1 MILPGDRMINDR
13 AVTAGEREDI
23 YRFLSTLCLRPPSDA
38 LISMIRE
45 GSVLSSVEDEGP
57 YMRLFVDQS
66 REAGNLKDELESE
79 HTAIFVLPSGVLPHE
94 SVYVDKNKRLGGR
107 ATINVGKFY
116 EKAGAELLDSS
127 AEMPDHLG
135 MELEF
140 MGFLCGIERELW
152 EKERGALQEC
162 IEIQKAFLEEHLLKW
177 VHPCC
182 EKIME
187 TATYGFYKAIA
198 HFTIEFM
205 KAEEVHVAEL
215 HAELCEVEKGNK
227 EWSNETTQAL

>member
-1 MILPGDRMINDR
+1 MDKDR

-45 GSVLSSVEDEGP
+45 GSILSSLGDEGS
-57 YMRLFVDQS
+57 YIRLFVDQA
-66 REAGNLKDELESE
+66 REASNLKDELESE
-79 HTAIFVLPSGVLPHE
+79 YTAIFALPSGVLPHE
-94 SVYVDKNKRLGGR
+94 SAYVDKNKRLGGR
-107 ATINVGKFY
+107 ATISVGKFY
-116 EKAGAELLDSS
+116 ERAGADILDSS

-152 EKERGALQEC
+152 EKERVALQKC
-162 IEIQKAFLEEHLLKW
+162 IEIQKAFLDEHLLKW
-177 VHPCC
+177 VYPCC

-205 KAEEVHVAEL
+205 RAEEGHVAEL
-215 HAELCEVEKGNK
+215 HAEICGVEKGK
-227 EWSNETTQAL
+227 REWRNDEIQTF